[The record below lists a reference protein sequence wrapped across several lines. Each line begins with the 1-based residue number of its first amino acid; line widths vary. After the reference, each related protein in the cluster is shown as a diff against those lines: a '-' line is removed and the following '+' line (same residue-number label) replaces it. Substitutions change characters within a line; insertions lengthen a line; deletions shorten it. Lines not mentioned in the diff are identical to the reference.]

1 VLELRLVSD
10 GGFAATLR
18 GSDASSKA
26 RSEKTRPPLLD
37 VVAGIT
43 KLRLVAH
50 LKFSFG
56 LLLVTLAQ
64 QVGARRLM
72 GSAAESHVA
81 QTC

>member
-1 VLELRLVSD
+1 
-10 GGFAATLR
+10 
-18 GSDASSKA
+18 
-26 RSEKTRPPLLD
+26 
-37 VVAGIT
+37 
-43 KLRLVAH
+43 
-50 LKFSFG
+50 